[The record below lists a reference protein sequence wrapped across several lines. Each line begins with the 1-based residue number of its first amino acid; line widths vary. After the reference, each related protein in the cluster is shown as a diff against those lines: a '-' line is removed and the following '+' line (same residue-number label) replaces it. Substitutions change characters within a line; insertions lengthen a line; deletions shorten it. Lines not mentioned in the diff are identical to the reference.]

1 MKCYDAQKYIS
12 KVVLFMSSSFP
23 SFFFTAWSDRALG
36 GGRDPLGLQ
45 SIWSQVA
52 RTSIQGVNSVSGDI
66 IGWRTL
72 IVASGVAKWLSPE
85 GTAEEHQTIILA
97 FERLIAYLRVQ
108 SDLKHIK
115 EGLRGRSQ
123 ATKTVAQ
130 GLSGIYVTG
139 QQQNK
144 PDILQDLKQTGV
156 IGQIAG
162 PARNLAILTSDYYLT
177 AAGEN
182 LWDVV
187 SQKIHTHE
195 SSLRAVLLN
204 GVSLSHI
211 DGIKEEIL
219 SWVNP
224 LHFTLEERVHYH
236 SLILEAN
243 GLKDK
248 KVGSWKHQ
256 NQKDLAAIVRGYSN
270 QDIENFTLEA
280 LIEKSKDYSNIH
292 QWLTDIKQIETLIG
306 TADKLFRLVLF
317 QCKKESTIS
326 EIKEMI
332 KTKVAKFTSNMELES
347 TAWQRLKQATN
358 AAYDE
363 EKGKE
368 IIACFETLHGAKNE
382 HLDRYISTLISLNQ
396 KISKYRK
403 KSSWLEKRGEKW
415 FTFSMYIP
423 KQEPKFRPEAL
434 EHSYYLQNF
443 ARLVH
448 DIHQEGS

>member
-1 MKCYDAQKYIS
+1 MKCYDAKKYIS
-12 KVVLFMSSSFP
+12 KVVLFMSSPFP
-23 SFFFTAWSDRALG
+23 PFFFTAWSERTLG

-45 SIWSQVA
+45 SIWSQIA

-72 IVASGVAKWLSPE
+72 IVGSGVAKWLNPE
-85 GTAEEHQTIILA
+85 STAEEHQTIILA

-108 SDLKHIK
+108 SKLKHIR
-115 EGLRGRSQ
+115 EGLRGSSK
-123 ATKTVAQ
+123 AAKTAAQ
-130 GLSGIYVTG
+130 GLSDIYVTG

-177 AAGEN
+177 VAGEN
-182 LWDVV
+182 LWDTV

-195 SSLRAVLLN
+195 SSLRAVLLD
-204 GVSLSHI
+204 GKSLSNI
-211 DGIKEEIL
+211 EGIKEEIL
-219 SWVNP
+219 SWINP
-224 LHFTLEERVHYH
+224 LHFTPEEREHYH

-248 KVGSWKHQ
+248 KIGAWKHQ
-256 NQKDLAAIVRGYSN
+256 NQKDLTAIVRGYSN
-270 QDIENFTLEA
+270 QDIKNFTLET
-280 LIEKSKDYSNIH
+280 LIDTSKDYSNIH

-306 TADKLFRLVLF
+306 TADKLFQLILF

-326 EIKEMI
+326 EIKEII

-363 EKGKE
+363 EKAKE
-368 IIACFETLHGAKNE
+368 IVACFDTLHGAKE
-382 HLDRYISTLISLNQ
+382 EDLDRYISALINLNQ

-403 KSSWLEKRGEKW
+403 KSSWLEKRGDKW

-423 KQEPKFRPEAL
+423 KQDPRFQPEAL

-448 DIHQEGS
+448 DIHQRRN